1 MSGKALELSVSYEK
15 PTGKT
20 KDFSIPRDAD
30 RQMHAVSAFGSPRN
44 GGDFFPPIPL
54 AIANRA
60 DQITFQQA
68 VTGRIEIDTKNPS
81 RGQFGKVRPPASI
94 GGDY

>member
-1 MSGKALELSVSYEK
+1 MSGKALELSVFYEK

-20 KDFSIPRDAD
+20 KEFSVPREAD
-30 RQMHAVSAFGSPRN
+30 RQMHAVTTFRPPRN
-44 GGDFFPPIPL
+44 GGEFFPPIPL

-68 VTGRIEIDTKNPS
+68 VTGCIEIDTKNPS
-81 RGQFGKVRPPASI
+81 RGQLGKVRPSACI
-94 GGDY
+94 GCDY

>member
-1 MSGKALELSVSYEK
+1 MSGKALELSVFYEK

-20 KDFSIPRDAD
+20 KEFSITRYAD
-30 RQMHAVSAFGSPRN
+30 RQMHAVSSFGPPRN
-44 GGDFFPPIPL
+44 GGEFFPPIPL
-54 AIANRA
+54 AIADRA

-68 VTGRIEIDTKNPS
+68 MTGRIEIGTKNPS
-81 RGQFGKVRPPASI
+81 RGQFDKVRPPASI